1 MGLTDIL
8 HTPVTLLLLAV
19 TVGVSIAGF
28 NNPRF
33 LDGAILDVQAIV
45 KRHEY
50 HRMLTSGFVHADP
63 MHLFVNMLT
72 LFFLGPSLEQMAGS
86 GGMLLIYFASLL
98 AGSGWSLMEHVRDRS
113 YRALGASGAISGVT
127 VVFALF
133 APFAMLIVFILPV
146 PAIVFAGLYIGWS
159 IYAARN
165 VRDGIGHDAHLG
177 GALMGVVLVC
187 LIWPVA
193 IDSLISQV
201 LRLV

>member
-8 HTPVTLLLLAV
+8 HTPVTLLLLVV

-33 LDGAILDVQAIV
+33 LHGAILDVQAIV

-50 HRMLTSGFVHADP
+50 HRIFTSGFVHADP

-72 LFFLGPSLEQMAGS
+72 LYFFGPSLELMAGS
-86 GGMLLIYFASLL
+86 GGMLLVYTASLL
-98 AGSGWSLMEHVRDRS
+98 AGSGWTLLEHFRNRS
-113 YRALGASGAISGVT
+113 YRALGASGAVSGV
-127 VVFALF
+127 VVTFSLF
-133 APFAMLIVFILPV
+133 APFAMLLFPPIPVILYS
-146 PAIVFAGLYIGWS
+146 GLYIGWS
-159 IYAARN
+159 IFAARN

-177 GALMGVVLVC
+177 GALMGLVLVC
-187 LIWPVA
+187 LIWPSA
-193 IDSLISQV
+193 IDSLIAQV

>member
-8 HTPVTLLLLAV
+8 HTPVTLLLLVV

-33 LDGAILDVQAIV
+33 LHGALLDVQAIV

-50 HRMLTSGFVHADP
+50 HRLLTSGFVHADP

-72 LFFLGPSLEQMAGS
+72 LFFLGPSLELMAGS
-86 GGMLLIYFASLL
+86 GGMLLVYFLSLL
-98 AGSGWSLMEHVRDRS
+98 AGSGWTLLEHHRNRS

-146 PAIVFAGLYIGWS
+146 PAILFAAFYIGWS
-159 IYAARN
+159 IYASRN

-177 GALMGVVLVC
+177 GALMGLVLVC
-187 LIWPVA
+187 LIWPSA
-193 IDSLISQV
+193 IDSLIAQI
-201 LRLV
+201 LRAI